1 MSVYDLSDYYILAK
15 NGWRKKENSIY
26 KSKKKEDLIDYINML
41 EHNWAGALK
50 SNELLIE
57 KLKNFDK
64 DNLLKRQKLFVEYL
78 QNYIDV
84 LYEQAQTA
92 EGLDICEEHM
102 LMTLE
107 EIFAKYKQII
117 EGEEEL

>member
-41 EHNWAGALK
+41 EHSWAGSLK
-50 SNELLIE
+50 INELLTKKIQ
-57 KLKNFDK
+57 KYDKDGLLKNQ
-64 DNLLKRQKLFVEYL
+64 NLFAEYL

-117 EGEEEL
+117 EGEEEV

>member
-41 EHNWAGALK
+41 EHNWAGSLK
-50 SNELLIE
+50 INELLTKKIQ
-57 KLKNFDK
+57 KYDKDGLLKNQ
-64 DNLLKRQKLFVEYL
+64 NLFAEYL

-117 EGEEEL
+117 EGEEEV